1 MDKIHLR
8 GLSIAIIACIL
19 CAMHAYS
26 QQIGDWQ
33 GTSPAT
39 ISNYF
44 EAPDGYERVE
54 IDDYTE
60 YFRNFP
66 IHIGEGR
73 YYDGKTL
80 PGFGITY
87 AANLDYY
94 IGRRDLHQCA
104 DAAIFM
110 RTAYLVRTRE
120 YKDIKWHYTDGSHL
134 TYSSFLSMRKAK
146 HGKESFLAYM
156 ENIWTYAG
164 TWSIQ
169 EYETDSVN
177 IKDARPGDI
186 FVEGG
191 FPGHAVTIVDMVEND
206 EGKRLYMLAQSFMPA
221 QSHHILLDI
230 NDTVWFDFDRNENV
244 VATPGWVFSKRSV
257 KRFNN

>member
-1 MDKIHLR
+1 MNKIHFR
-8 GLSIAIIACIL
+8 GFSIGLLACMMCAI
-19 CAMHAYS
+19 HAYS
-26 QQIGDWQ
+26 QVDKQEN
-33 GTSPAT
+33 T
-39 ISNYF
+39 IQNTF
-44 EAPDGYERVE
+44 QVPEGYERVE
-54 IDDYTE
+54 DDYADF
-60 YFRNFP
+60 FRNFP
-66 IHIGEGR
+66 ILLEEGR

-80 PGFGITY
+80 PGLGITY
-87 AANLDYY
+87 AGIFDYV

-104 DAAIFM
+104 DAAIYM
-110 RTAYLVRTRE
+110 RTQYLLESGRGLN
-120 YKDIKWHYTDGSHL
+120 DIKWHYTDGSHL
-134 TYSSFLSMRKAK
+134 TYGNFLSMRRAK
-146 HGKESFLAYM
+146 HGKTSFLAYM

-177 IKDARPGDI
+177 IKNARPGDI

-230 NDTVWFDFDRNENV
+230 NDTVWFDFDKNEKV
-244 VATPGWVFSKRSV
+244 VATPGWVFSKRSL